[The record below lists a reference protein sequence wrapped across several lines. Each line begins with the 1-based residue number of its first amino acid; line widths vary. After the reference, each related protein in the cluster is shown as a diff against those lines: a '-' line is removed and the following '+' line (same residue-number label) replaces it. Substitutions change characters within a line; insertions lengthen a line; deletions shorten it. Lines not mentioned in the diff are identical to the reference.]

1 MTFVW
6 NKAKSIAICLEK
18 VRNFE
23 IVSSNNMIG
32 FSVLAWFNDRESL
45 NMGKFD
51 NLKEAETFVKE
62 TVKL

>member
-1 MTFVW
+1 MAFVW

-23 IVSSNNMIG
+23 IVSSTNTIG
-32 FSVLAWFNDRESL
+32 FNVLVWFNDRESI

-51 NLKEAETFVKE
+51 NPKDAETFIKE
-62 TVKL
+62 TVK